1 MDPHRAG
8 VIERTIRRLQVPR
21 GRAQLLRQI
30 AAVGGD
36 SSRRS
41 ASGDAS
47 YRGSAS
53 GDASYNETTLAVI
66 NRLARPL
73 DALPQRATLPDWARA
88 WPLAHE
94 TGLLRAMDGNDDE
107 RRRAEGGGRKTEAPG
122 SGRSAVGS
130 QSAISNQQ
138 STINPPP
145 SALRPPPSLLP
156 SDHRAW
162 GRLMEAA
169 AETDRLA
176 DWLCQRPPEL
186 DRRAAL
192 DTLREILSGDRVGH
206 AGDESGQVR
215 VLQAE
220 SIRSL
225 RIPYL
230 FLAGLSEKAFPPPER
245 EDRLYSEAEYL
256 RLIDA
261 GLPLVA
267 RTERTREEML
277 LFYEAITRAGK
288 RLYLSYPAMDDAA
301 QPLLPSPLLT
311 EVEQAFG
318 GKSNIART
326 EQNDLSPIPPGD
338 EPLCEADF
346 RVKAMATALAGNVAL
361 LAGLFQGDERRA
373 EGGGR
378 KAEEEVGNK
387 SEIRN
392 PKSEIPPPPSVIPSP
407 LSPLPSSLC
416 SPLAAGLELID
427 LRQDRGFGP
436 AEGLLQGVAAHYYLA
451 TQFHPQHVFAAT
463 DLERYASC
471 PFRFLMERVLAI
483 EPIEDLALEFDV
495 LHRGR
500 VVHDVLATFHRR
512 VNERLGRPAS
522 PLELDRLDP
531 AAFDSLLAAAIQDS
545 LPAETANLVQ
555 AALREVDRRL
565 VVDWLS
571 QYREQL
577 RKIQRTVER
586 FRRADGGRTVRGVFR
601 PRRPAAAVGRQTA
614 GVCPARPDVPH
625 FRPHRPH
632 RRRPSG
638 RKGRVQ
644 RAGLQDGASIKL
656 TPESIH
662 AGTTLQL
669 PLYAIAAMELLLAD
683 RDAVPW
689 RAGYWYI
696 REGGFKPRQALRM
709 YRNDDGHIELERDW
723 EDIRDSLG
731 NVVAGWRRPFAAD
744 NSRPQCR
751 RALHQPLPFST
762 VCRVNQVR
770 SFGKEMAS
778 QPSISVANNTGE

>member
-1 MDPHRAG
+1 M
-8 VIERTIRRLQVPR
+8 IFYILE
-21 GRAQLLRQI
+21 
-30 AAVGGD
+30 
-36 SSRRS
+36 
-41 ASGDAS
+41 
-47 YRGSAS
+47 
-53 GDASYNETTLAVI
+53 
-66 NRLARPL
+66 RLARAL
-73 DALPQRATLPDWARA
+73 DALPQRATLPDWANA
-88 WPLAHE
+88 WRRLAHE
-94 TGLLRAMDGNDDE
+94 TGLLRAMNDNDNDNE
-107 RRRAEGGGRKTEAPG
+107 RRRAEGGGRKTEEPG
-122 SGRSAVGS
+122 SGRLAVGS

-145 SALRPPPSLLP
+145 SLLP
-156 SDHRAW
+156 SDHRAR

-169 AETDRLA
+169 AETERLA
-176 DWLCQRPPEL
+176 DWLRQSPPEL
-186 DRRAAL
+186 DRRAAI
-192 DTLREILSGDRVGH
+192 DTLRDILDGDRVGH

-277 LFYEAITRAGK
+277 LFYEAVTRAGQ
-288 RLYLSYPAMDDAA
+288 RLYLSYPAMDQAA

-318 GKSNIART
+318 GKSNIPRT

-338 EPLCEADF
+338 EPPCEADF
-346 RVKAMATALAGNVAL
+346 RVKAMATALEGNVAL
-361 LAGLFQGDERRA
+361 LAGLFQG
-373 EGGGR
+373 GGGR
-378 KAEEEVGNK
+378 AAGDQGQGADGGNTATL
-387 SEIRN
+387 
-392 PKSEIPPPPSVIPSP
+392 PSPACGRGAGGEGGMTAVQDTLTLTLSQRERGPSSASSP
-407 LSPLPSSLC
+407 LSALPSTLC
-416 SPLAAGLELID
+416 SSLAAGLALID
-427 LRQDRGFGP
+427 LRQDRDRFGP

-451 TQFHPQHVFAAT
+451 TRFHPQHVFAAT

-522 PLELDRLDP
+522 PLELDKLDP

-545 LPAETANLVQ
+545 LPAEPASPVQ

-577 RKIQRTVER
+577 AKYDEQWKD
-586 FRRADGGRTVRGVFR
+586 F
-601 PRRPAAAVGRQTA
+601 
-614 GVCPARPDVPH
+614 DVPMAAELFEVSFGRGGQPPPSVDKPLEFVREGQT
-625 FRPHRPH
+625 FRI
-632 RRRPSG
+632 SG
-638 RKGRVQ
+638 RIDRLDAGRV
-644 RAGLQDGASIKL
+644 AGTAAFNVLDYKTGGSIKL
-656 TPESIH
+656 TSESIH

-669 PLYAIAAMELLLAD
+669 PLYAIAAMELLLPD

-709 YRNDDGHIELERDW
+709 YRNDDGRIELERDW

-731 NVVAGWRRPFAAD
+731 DVVAGLVQAIRGGQFPVFSAD
-744 NSRPQCR
+744 EHCTSHC
-751 RALHQPLPFST
+751 PFST

-770 SFGKEMAS
+770 SLEKTW
-778 QPSISVANNTGE
+778 PPKT